1 MAPRLSSTFLGT
13 ALAAAAAS
21 APAQTPADLVLLPA
35 PASAWRID
43 AGTWDSRVEL
53 TGTAA
58 VTPPP
63 AAGAPNARVGVT
75 ASGAGGRREAL
86 TFDWSDTWFASLR
99 VESTAPL
106 DLRPWL
112 GGTLEF
118 DAYVDALDQG
128 GLGVKVACGNG
139 CERRVP
145 LLEPARA
152 MAGKGWQH
160 LSIALRCFQRD
171 GGDFSQVTLPFA
183 LEAGGSGRVSVAN
196 VRLVANGKPGL
207 ACADYRTE
215 SVTPAPLA
223 ESWSLDW
230 WMPRHEAKRKEARE
244 LVAAGRSPKLVF
256 IGDSI
261 TEGWEKEGKPVWQRA
276 YAKHDALDLGF
287 GGDRTEN
294 VLWRLQHG
302 ALDGLAPKV
311 AVLMIGTN
319 NTGHR
324 AEDPKTTAAGIR
336 RLVEEI
342 RRRLPGTKVLLL
354 AVFPRGERADDSLRR
369 LNERVNAQIAGL
381 ADGRTVHFLN
391 INAAL
396 TNPDGTLSR
405 EVLPDLLHLSEKGYA
420 IWQREMQPTL
430 DRLLGPAAR

>member
-1 MAPRLSSTFLGT
+1 M
-13 ALAAAAAS
+13 
-21 APAQTPADLVLLPA
+21 
-35 PASAWRID
+35 
-43 AGTWDSRVEL
+43 EL
-53 TGTAA
+53 TGTSA
-58 VTPPP
+58 VTPPNAP
-63 AAGAPNARVGVT
+63 GAPNARVGVT
-75 ASGAGGRREAL
+75 ASGAAGRREAL
-86 TFDWSDTWFASLR
+86 AFDWSDTWFASLR
-99 VESTAPL
+99 LESAAPL

-112 GGTLEF
+112 GGALEF
-118 DAYVDALDQG
+118 DLYVDALDQG

-152 MAGKGWQH
+152 MASARGWQRMAV
-160 LSIALRCFQRD
+160 ALDCFQRD
-171 GGDFSQVTLPFA
+171 GGDFSKVTLPFA

-196 VRLVANGKPGL
+196 VRLVAGGKANL

-215 SVTPAPLA
+215 SVTPAPLV
-223 ESWSLDW
+223 ESWSLEW
-230 WMPRHEAKRKEARE
+230 WMPRHEAKRRQARE
-244 LVAAGRSPKLVF
+244 LVAAGRGPKLVF

-261 TEGWEKEGKPVWQRA
+261 TEGWEKDGKAVWQRA

-324 AEDPKTTAAGIR
+324 AEDPQTTAAGIR
-336 RLVEEI
+336 RIVEEI
-342 RRRLPGTKVLLL
+342 RGRLPGTRLLLL
-354 AVFPRGERADDSLRR
+354 AIFPRGEKPDDHLRS
-369 LNERVNAQIAGL
+369 LNERVNGLIARI
-381 ADGRTVHFLN
+381 ADGRDVHFLN

-396 TNPDGTLSR
+396 AQPDGTLSR
-405 EVLPDLLHLSEKGYA
+405 EVHARHAAPVARRATRSGSARCSRRSTSCSVPRRHEPPRTYPL
-420 IWQREMQPTL
+420 QQPVN
-430 DRLLGPAAR
+430 RIAS